1 MPGPLE
7 GVHIVDASAIVS
19 GPLATTLLATQGAE
33 VTKVEPITGD
43 GLRGPNNRRGGMNS
57 FFASSNRGKRSISLN
72 LKSEEGRAIVY
83 ELIKKADV
91 FVQNWRPGVA
101 EKLGMGEQDLRAIN
115 KDLIYA
121 SVSGYGDSG
130 PLAKQPVYDPV
141 IQAITGYVALQ
152 KAPKTDELDLVRNIE
167 IDKASALILAQ
178 SITAALFAR
187 DRGAGG
193 QSIHVPM
200 IDVGLWFLFPDG
212 GMKHTLIGD
221 GVESPLSL
229 AENYRLWKTLDGY
242 MVHFAVTPPQFE
254 AFANAL
260 GHPEWLEEPRF
271 LRPEV
276 SKPENRAELNAL
288 VEAVL
293 AQLST
298 ADIVEKL
305 QAVEVPVAPVLQ
317 LDEVFEHEQI
327 KHNGTVV
334 EEDHPAYGRY
344 RYIRPPARFS
354 GTPQTEGSAP
364 ALLGEHSDDVL
375 ADLGY
380 DAAQIA
386 QLHELGIVQ

>member
-7 GVHIVDASAIVS
+7 GIRVIDVSAIVS
-19 GPLATTLLATQGAE
+19 GPLATTMLATQGAD
-33 VTKVEPITGD
+33 VIKVEPLTGD
-43 GLRGPNNRRGGMNS
+43 GLRGPANSRGGMNS

-72 LKSEEGRAIVY
+72 LKSEEGLGIIY
-83 ELIKKADV
+83 ELVKQADV

-101 EKLGMGEQDLRAIN
+101 EQLKLSEQDLRALN

-130 PLAKQPVYDPV
+130 PLAHQPVYDPV

-152 KAPKTDELDLVRNIE
+152 KNPKAEEPDLVRNIE
-167 IDKASALILAQ
+167 VDKASALILAQ

-221 GVESPLSL
+221 GVAYPGSI
-229 AENYRLWKTLDGY
+229 AEIYRLWKTQDGHI
-242 MVHFAVTPPQFE
+242 VQFAAAPHHFD
-254 AFANAL
+254 AFACVL
-260 GHPEWLEEPRF
+260 GHPEWLEEPRY

-276 SKPENRAELNAL
+276 TKPENRAELNAL
-288 VEAVL
+288 IEAAL
-293 AQLST
+293 IQFTT

-305 QAVEVPVAPVLQ
+305 QAAEVPVAAVLT

-327 KHNGTVV
+327 K
-334 EEDHPAYGRY
+334 
-344 RYIRPPARFS
+344 
-354 GTPQTEGSAP
+354 
-364 ALLGEHSDDVL
+364 
-375 ADLGY
+375 
-380 DAAQIA
+380 
-386 QLHELGIVQ
+386 